1 MNGGWEV
8 GVGGIII
15 PGQYDYL
22 LIIENGR
29 LIDADNLKQHFN
41 IRLDRDAFS
50 KENKLVNKLIRQR
63 SISIEENEASQ
74 LVDLLTSIT

>member
-1 MNGGWEV
+1 MNGG
-8 GVGGIII
+8 GGIIN

-29 LIDADNLKQHFN
+29 LIDADNLKHHFN
-41 IRLDRDAFS
+41 IRLDRDALS
-50 KENKLVNKLIRQR
+50 KENKLVNKVIRQR

-74 LVDLLTSIT
+74 LG